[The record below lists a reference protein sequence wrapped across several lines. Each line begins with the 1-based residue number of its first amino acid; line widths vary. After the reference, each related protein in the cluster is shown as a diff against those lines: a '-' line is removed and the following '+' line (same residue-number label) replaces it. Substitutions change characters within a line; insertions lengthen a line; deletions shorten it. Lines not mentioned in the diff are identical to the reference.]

1 MVCKNGANVLPAH
14 LLAEVQKYINGE
26 LIYVP
31 KKQNKKAEWGQL
43 SGTKT
48 VLKERNEEIYKLYLE
63 GVSVSEL
70 ADMYFLSCETI
81 KKIVYGKKKKK
92 AM

>member
-31 KKQNKKAEWGQL
+31 KKESKKAEWGQL

-48 VLKERNEEIYKLYLE
+48 ELKKRNECIYKLYLE
-63 GVSVSEL
+63 GISVSEL
-70 ADMYFLSCETI
+70 ADMYYLSCETI
-81 KKIVYGKKKKK
+81 KKIVYGRRKNPSD
-92 AM
+92 